1 MPNWVTF
8 DQETSSLLRSKMPQ
22 DSIFQRPSNSMMEYV
37 LEDREATVA
46 VLPASGTNQAAV
58 AVFRWNKIPIQEK
71 QPMAPIRSRAGG
83 FLGLTD
89 EPVFEEDEE
98 PQEKKSWWKRF
109 WE

>member
-8 DQETSSLLRSKMPQ
+8 DQETSSILRSKMPQ
-22 DSIFQRPSNSMMEYV
+22 DSIFQRPGNTIMEYV

-58 AVFRWNKIPIQEK
+58 AVFRWNKIPVQEE
-71 QPMAPIRSRAGG
+71 QPMTPIRSRAGG
-83 FLGLTD
+83 FLGLSD
-89 EPVFEEDEE
+89 EPIFEDGE
-98 PQEKKSWWKRF
+98 PEEKKSWWKRF